1 MDAWKNRLMDMQE
14 ALDVQR
20 EMLMHERNRAQ
31 LHECLLSWILPDPD
45 AVDSRLASV
54 TVSGFAPVLPWPDR
68 KREWGTAVTE
78 LANTSSATNAD
89 LSVL

>member
-31 LHECLLSWILPDPD
+31 LHECLRSWILPDPD

-54 TVSGFAPVLPWPDR
+54 TVSGFAPVLPWHCSVFVLLPR
-68 KREWGTAVTE
+68 K
-78 LANTSSATNAD
+78 L
-89 LSVL
+89 LSRKDV